1 MRDLWNF
8 LVREVTWHS
17 SFFLP
22 QQRRIAAERWLRGRE
37 EYRKLRAADYVLMS
51 WGKSGRTW
59 LRLMLSRFYQTRY
72 NLPRP
77 VMLGFDNLHKQDR
90 RIPRI
95 FFTHGNYLR
104 NYTGHWDTKVDFY
117 DKSIVM
123 LVRDPRDIAVSQFF
137 QWKYRMIPRK
147 KLLNWY
153 PAHGAEVGMFDFMM
167 NVEAGL
173 PCIIDFMNLWA
184 REMSRIKKM
193 LVVRYEDMRQQ
204 PGEALGRI
212 VAFLGTPGAQ
222 EEIRD
227 AVDFAAYE
235 NMKRLEESKV
245 FWRSGARLRP
255 GRRDNPDSYKVRRAK
270 VGGYRDYFDDAQLA
284 EIDALVNNTLAPSY
298 GYGAE
303 HRARGQQ
310 SSESSGERTEADAAP
325 LRQDIPQTG

>member
-1 MRDLWNF
+1 MRDVWNF

-22 QQRRIAAERWLRGRE
+22 QRRRIAAERWLRGRE
-37 EYRKLRAADYVLMS
+37 EYRKLRASDYVLMS

-59 LRLMLSRFYQTRY
+59 LRLMLSRFYQTKY
-72 NLPRP
+72 GLPRP
-77 VMLGFDNLHKQDR
+77 ELLGFDNLHKRDR

-123 LVRDPRDIAVSQFF
+123 LARDPRDIAVSQFF
-137 QWKYRMIPRK
+137 QWKYRMMPRK

-153 PAHGAEVGMFDFMM
+153 PPHGAEVGMFEFMM
-167 NVEAGL
+167 NREVGL

-184 REMSRIKKM
+184 REMSRIKRM
-193 LVVRYEDMRQQ
+193 LVVRYEDMRQR

-212 VAFLGTPGAQ
+212 VAFLGTPGTEQ
-222 EEIRD
+222 EIRD

-235 NMKRLEESKV
+235 NMKRLEASRV
-245 FWRSGARLRP
+245 FWHSGARLRP
-255 GRRDNPDSYKVRRAK
+255 GKRDNPDSYKVRRAK
-270 VGGYRDYFDDAQLA
+270 VGGYRDYFDDGQLA
-284 EIDALVNNTLAPSY
+284 EIDALVNDTLAPVY

-303 HRARGQQ
+303 HGVHDQQ
-310 SSESSGERTEADAAP
+310 GSESLGEPVGADTAS
-325 LRQDIPQTG
+325 LRQGISRTG